1 MAKLYQRE
9 EFVYNKIPIRI
20 YNHSIDGIEIFT
32 PIHWHHNIEFNLV
45 TAGRICRIVDG
56 IHYNQKEGDLIIVN
70 SDQLHGDHWIQ
81 ETDHFEGVTV
91 QISKSF
97 MDGWLGENYW
107 LKCPTQNTVLQP
119 MKMIL
124 IDFGK
129 LVKAQQLHAFN
140 NVFEETSDGSLEND
154 MLRIKA
160 MELLF
165 QLVGYLRQY
174 CVENRKENE
183 SNQDVLNKIK
193 EITRYIDKYY
203 AENLKLSSV
212 AEQFHYTPS
221 HLSRLFKEH
230 LGINFHIQLQHIRL
244 MHCIDIMNTHPEQ
257 QLMHIAL
264 DNGFSNYKSFIET
277 FKLFYGCTP
286 SEWMKRKHKI

>member
-1 MAKLYQRE
+1 MTKLYQRE
-9 EFVYNKIPIRI
+9 EFIYNKIPIRI
-20 YNHSIDGIEIFT
+20 FNHSLDGVEIFT

-56 IHYNQKEGDLIIVN
+56 IHYEQKEGDLIIVN

-81 ETDHFEGVTV
+81 KTDHFEGVTV

-97 MDGWLGENYW
+97 LYSWLGENYW
-107 LKCPTQNTVLQP
+107 LKCPEQNIVLQSI
-119 MKMIL
+119 KTIL
-124 IDFGK
+124 VDFGK
-129 LVKAQQLHAFN
+129 LVQTHQMYAYT
-140 NVFEETSDGSLEND
+140 NVFEETSDGSLEDD

-165 QLVGYLRQY
+165 QLIGYLRQY
-174 CVENRKENE
+174 CLECRVENEC
-183 SNQDVLNKIK
+183 NQDVLNKIK
-193 EITRYIDKYY
+193 EITLYIDKHY
-203 AENLKLSSV
+203 AETLTLTSV

-244 MHCIDIMNTHPEQ
+244 MHCIEMMNTHPEQ

-264 DNGFSNYKSFIET
+264 DNGFQNIKSFIET
-277 FKLFYGCTP
+277 FKRFYGCTP
-286 SEWMKRKHKI
+286 SEWMKRKDRR